1 MKYVYFISFSF
12 QEIGSFRALFGNHF
26 FSLDREIS
34 TQEDLEVVR
43 NKITSSLTDVI
54 VGSVVI
60 LDFKL
65 LRTER

>member
-1 MKYVYFISFSF
+1 MNHVYFISFSF

-26 FSLDREIS
+26 FGLDREIT
-34 TQEDLEVVR
+34 TQEDLEVIR
-43 NKITSSLTDVI
+43 NKITSSLISTT